1 MMYTNTAMTL
11 FNHYLNDH
19 QEDCY
24 QKVIL
29 NQVFW
34 NNDEGANVIKMGL
47 EAADKATVFIPLDI
61 AAKDGKIY
69 CTAKDFQRL
78 AHEEKN
84 NYWTLQIGDKML
96 CGALE
101 LEITA
106 DTIISELDQLLDGV
120 MTITRIDKKDFGS
133 RFMRHWEVGGV

>member
-47 EAADKATVFIPLDI
+47 EA
-61 AAKDGKIY
+61 GKIDKGRYDRY
-69 CTAKDFQRL
+69 CKIYQDL
-78 AHEEKN
+78 KEKEERK
-84 NYWTLQIGDKML
+84 W
-96 CGALE
+96 
-101 LEITA
+101 
-106 DTIISELDQLLDGV
+106 
-120 MTITRIDKKDFGS
+120 
-133 RFMRHWEVGGV
+133 